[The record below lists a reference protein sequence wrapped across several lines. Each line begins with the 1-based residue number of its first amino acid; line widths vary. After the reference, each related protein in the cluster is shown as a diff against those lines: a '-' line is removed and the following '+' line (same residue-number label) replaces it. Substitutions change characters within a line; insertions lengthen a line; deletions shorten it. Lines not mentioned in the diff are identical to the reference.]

1 MILNAP
7 LHAARVCGHAAT
19 RAVAC
24 AALALGG
31 VTAGAAP
38 PAGFALVG
46 HIERFTLDNAVLQ
59 TSAATLRVR
68 GVDVRLPANLVV
80 TMPGGYLT
88 PQQLFKG
95 RDFRA
100 TVDPARSGLALLDM
114 SAADVACTAGQAG
127 SGGLCPLPAAEV
139 EVQGNVINDQYIAG
153 VVRISQGALHV
164 GGGFIRRMDADGTLA
179 IGVDGPE
186 ILQGAALPPGF
197 ARVKL
202 NDPEGIYGPR
212 AVGQDLRFALDPGNS
227 PVHARTGF
235 PVCVPVAGRAALCP
249 AGNRPAAALG
259 HFRRFTC
266 GKQQTGDAPTLATCL
281 PQLPVPLAVGDFVNY
296 VGRMDKDTQGYYVSA
311 HGLEAE
317 LGVYTSPGREPAYVF
332 VEMALQG
339 TVGDRDPAIPQE
351 ETARFKVVG
360 FTSDPSRTISID
372 LLDDATTG
380 NTMPLA
386 ARVVPTNGAQL
397 GRFKMLWDAKDEVRP
412 VRRAVRA
419 RLSAGIFGG
428 TDPLLAPGGSSS
440 KLGLPGASKR
450 GGYAFG
456 QYEAPVSEYIT
467 PEATR
472 FGVKGYQPPGSFENF
487 CFMRADNVLDSQEP
501 HPTDANAWIPL
512 RVGPLVPSPASRPKS
527 QALANNDRV
536 CGD

>member
-1 MILNAP
+1 
-7 LHAARVCGHAAT
+7 V
-19 RAVAC
+19 
-24 AALALGG
+24 
-31 VTAGAAP
+31 
-38 PAGFALVG
+38 
-46 HIERFTLDNAVLQ
+46 
-59 TSAATLRVR
+59 
-68 GVDVRLPANLVV
+68 
-80 TMPGGYLT
+80 
-88 PQQLFKG
+88 
-95 RDFRA
+95 
-100 TVDPARSGLALLDM
+100 
-114 SAADVACTAGQAG
+114 
-127 SGGLCPLPAAEV
+127 
-139 EVQGNVINDQYIAG
+139 
-153 VVRISQGALHV
+153 
-164 GGGFIRRMDADGTLA
+164 
-179 IGVDGPE
+179 
-186 ILQGAALPPGF
+186 
-197 ARVKL
+197 
-202 NDPEGIYGPR
+202 
-212 AVGQDLRFALDPGNS
+212 
-227 PVHARTGF
+227 
-235 PVCVPVAGRAALCP
+235 
-249 AGNRPAAALG
+249 
-259 HFRRFTC
+259 
-266 GKQQTGDAPTLATCL
+266 
-281 PQLPVPLAVGDFVNY
+281 
-296 VGRMDKDTQGYYVSA
+296 DKDTQGYYVSA

-351 ETARFKVVG
+351 ETARFKVAG
-360 FTSDPSRTISID
+360 YTSDPSRTISID

-428 TDPLLAPGGSSS
+428 PDPLLAPGGSSS

-487 CFMRADNVLDSQEP
+487 CFMRANNVLDSQEP
-501 HPTDANAWIPL
+501 DLTDASSWIPL
-512 RVGPLVPSPASRPKS
+512 RAGPLVPSPASRPRS
-527 QALANNDRV
+527 QALANGNHV